1 MEKNDLI
8 VKHNSLIRS
17 RYDYTLAELRLV
29 ITIASMIEAEDEDF
43 REYAVPAKE
52 YAELMKA
59 DAHNVRKAVKE
70 LGKMLLSKPLEIPRQ
85 NGGFAVANWFS
96 WYEYEDGL
104 IKCSFHPKLKPY
116 LLQLKEQF
124 TKYRLENILKFK
136 SVYSIRMYELAKSWE
151 ARGEFAISVED
162 LRKMFGLEGKYK
174 LYADLKRKVIERS
187 LKEIN
192 KLSDIELSYKEKKLG
207 RKVTD
212 LVFTVKPRHKEG
224 EADHLATRRAFIA
237 YVRRHY
243 KPDPDRGIF
252 PPIIRTKNGTLKID
266 NDGKL
271 YIASAPGTL
280 PGTLDHVQSDK
291 LWSWLYEGVK
301 NGEFELI
308 DPPKSTTEESKKNL
322 DK

>member
-1 MEKNDLI
+1 MEKNDLV

-29 ITIASMIEAEDEDF
+29 ITIASMIEADDEDF

-70 LGKMLLSKPLEIPRQ
+70 LGKMLLSKPLEIPRP

-124 TKYRLENILKFK
+124 TKYRLDNILKFK

-151 ARGEFAISVED
+151 ARGEFTISVED

-174 LYADLKRKVIERS
+174 LYGDLKRKVVERAIR
-187 LKEIN
+187 EIN
-192 KLSDIELSYKEKKLG
+192 KLTDIELSYKEKKLG

-212 LVFTVKPRHKEG
+212 LVFTVKPKRKEG
-224 EADHLATRRAFIA
+224 EADYLATRRAFIA

-252 PPIIRTKNGTLKID
+252 PPILHTKGGTLKID

-271 YIASAPGTL
+271 YISAAAGTL

-291 LWSWLYEGVK
+291 LWSWLYDGVK

-308 DPPKSTTEESKKNL
+308 DPPGADKK
-322 DK
+322 DG